1 MCELLLLLVAIKLGS
16 ELSLEEMQVINFY
29 TPLFLLG
36 RDSVF
41 GSMQTM
47 YIVLWNYLP
56 VVRSWIGLIIKKY
69 VV

>member
-47 YIVLWNYLP
+47 YIVLWSYLP